1 MRKSFKIDKVEY
13 KRGMQYGAEILINKD
28 ERPYIKNAEVNE
40 VLGEYWLSFD
50 VDDKRNASEV

>member
-1 MRKSFKIDKVEY
+1 MRKSFKIDKAEY

-50 VDDKRNASEV
+50 IDEIKRK